1 MHEPPQNQG
10 GFSLSQLPPLS
21 LRLRL
26 TLWTV
31 AIFVILQTSL
41 ALVFELYRA
50 ESINTVFNARLQ
62 ARAMRIVHKIQD
74 DSQPL
79 SDQRLAAI
87 CAEEFGTLR
96 SLEVVIDLFDQT
108 GARVATSAVPAA
120 AVPHGLAARVRE
132 ARSLEFFSGSA
143 EQFLHL
149 SLQPATARGVLIPI
163 SRQGSPFG
171 TLAVV
176 AADDVAHSMLEIL
189 ARLVLTS
196 IVVGVVASSIATY
209 LIAGIAVRPINA
221 VTRAVRRISPE
232 SIGDHVDVPIASSEM
247 AVLQDELE
255 LARQRIES
263 GFVRQERF
271 MSNVSHE
278 IKTPIA
284 VMLAEAQTI
293 KLDKAPSEI
302 KDFVKSVSE
311 EALRLGRMV
320 DSFLLLTRVRHGKKQ
335 IPGVE
340 SCLVREVL
348 MDSFDSC
355 RPMATQFGVRLD
367 IRLPEASDV
376 DASLQGNC
384 DLLRTVFDNLLR
396 NAIRFSPRGGM
407 VSLSAQVQDAH
418 LHATVRDQGKGI
430 APELL
435 PRVFNRF
442 AQAKEEEHRGRG
454 HGLGLE
460 IALGIA
466 ELHGGSIVVRNLP
479 DAGAE
484 FTVILPLATP
494 QAACSQLP
502 ERSAV

>member
-1 MHEPPQNQG
+1 MPEPPQNQG

-41 ALVFELYRA
+41 ALVFELYRT
-50 ESINTVFNARLQ
+50 ESINSMFNGHLHAH
-62 ARAMRIVHKIQD
+62 AMRIVRAIED
-74 DSQPL
+74 DKEPV
-79 SDQRLAAI
+79 SDLRLAAI
-87 CAEEFGTLR
+87 SAQEFGVSPSR
-96 SLEVVIDLFDQT
+96 AVVDLFSDA
-108 GARVATSAVPAA
+108 GVRVATSASPASEVP
-120 AVPHGLAARVRE
+120 PGLSRRVRV
-132 ARSLEFFSGSA
+132 ARSVEFFSGSSD
-143 EQFLHL
+143 QFLGPDAQ
-149 SLQPATARGVLIPI
+149 SSAARGVLVPVA
-163 SRQGSPFG
+163 RTGDPLRV
-171 TLAVV
+171 LAVV

-189 ARLVLTS
+189 TRFVLTS
-196 IVVGVVASSIATY
+196 IAVGVVSSSIATY
-209 LIAGIAVRPINA
+209 LIAGIAVHPINA

-247 AVLQDELE
+247 AELQDELE

-293 KLDKAPSEI
+293 KLDKAAPEI
-302 KDFVKSVSE
+302 RDFVKSVSE

-335 IPGVE
+335 IPGAE
-340 SCLVREVL
+340 SCLIREVL

-367 IRLPEASDV
+367 VRLPEASDV
-376 DASLQGNC
+376 DTSLQGNC

-407 VSLSAQVQDAH
+407 VSLSAEIQRGH
-418 LHATVRDQGKGI
+418 LHASIRDQGKGI
-430 APELL
+430 SPELL

-484 FTVILPLATP
+484 FTVILPLATH
-494 QAACSQLP
+494 QAPSLDCPA
-502 ERSAV
+502 RSVV